1 MPARQSARAALLP
14 SHTGRPG
21 KADCGTD
28 GGNQENTKYEGRGSK
43 DEVKSSLS
51 LPTLY
56 FVLLTFSAHGALSE
70 CTYPSLQRLLL
81 AGPFPPRL
89 RESRLPASR

>member
-14 SHTGRPG
+14 SDTGRSG

-43 DEVKSSLS
+43 DEVKAVSHFVLCN
-51 LPTLY
+51 

-70 CTYPSLQRLLL
+70 CTYPSLQRFRLG
-81 AGPFPPRL
+81 GPSPPRL